1 MKALAFVFVA
11 LFACQAEAGV
21 VCRAKAAACNVA
33 GKGVSVVG
41 KAARR
46 PVGVVRV
53 GSRAAGRCAAG
64 VCR

>member
-1 MKALAFVFVA
+1 MKAFAF
-11 LFACQAEAGV
+11 LFMAMFAFQAEAGV
-21 VCRAKAAACNVA
+21 VCRAKSAACNVA

-46 PVGVVRV
+46 PVGAVRV